1 MRKIVIAMMV
11 GLMALTSMALPV
23 FADEQTDAASSDAE
37 ESSSQDATATAAD
50 ETAEQSTSETR
61 QGKEKRAPK
70 QEVAEPE
77 NAIGKDAAKEKALTD
92 AGLTSAQTGKV
103 RSRVTILEDGT
114 VIYKVKFTYDNQK
127 YSYKIDA
134 TTGEILDKSTKA
146 VTEAATDG
154 TAKTKHGHKGPRR
167 SEVAEPE
174 NAIGK
179 DAAKAKAL
187 ADAGLTSDQTGKVRS
202 RVTTLEDGT
211 VIYKVKFTYD
221 NQKYTYQI
229 NATTGAVIDKT
240 VE

>member
-1 MRKIVIAMMV
+1 MRKLVIAMMV
-11 GLMALTSMALPV
+11 GLMALTSMVLPV
-23 FADEQTDAASSDAE
+23 FAEEQTDAASGA
-37 ESSSQDATATAAD
+37 
-50 ETAEQSTSETR
+50 AEQSASQTE

-77 NAIGKDAAKEKALTD
+77 NAIGKDAAKAKVLAD
-92 AGLTSAQTGKV
+92 AGLTSDQTGKV
-103 RSRVTILEDGT
+103 RSRVTTLEDGT

-127 YSYKIDA
+127 YSYKINA
-134 TTGEILDKSTKA
+134 TSGEILDKSTKA
-146 VTEAATDG
+146 VTETTSDG
-154 TAKTKHGHKGPRR
+154 TGKTKRARKG
-167 SEVAEPE
+167 SGKTEVAEPE

-211 VIYKVKFTYD
+211 VIYKVKFTYE
-221 NQKYTYQI
+221 NQKYTYKI
-229 NATTGAVIDKT
+229 NATTGAVIDKV